1 MEKIECQS
9 QSNRDFSFYDLSR
22 LAFIPGEEY
31 LAISVL
37 EKYEHRDHFYYYF
50 VSFCNW
56 IHKDSFNT
64 YAVQLAHK
72 INLIFLF

>member
-22 LAFIPGEEY
+22 LAFITGEEY

-37 EKYEHRDHFYYYF
+37 EKYENGQTDNE
-50 VSFCNW
+50 VTLWS
-56 IHKDSFNT
+56 
-64 YAVQLAHK
+64 L
-72 INLIFLF
+72 LLFLCVIL